1 VNKVCVRELFRETGQ
16 AVSQER
22 NIRVVRVAVSDNSS
36 CGQFYDKK
44 DVEPLKTE
52 DVNGEE
58 VAGEKGI
65 PMGFEKSFP

>member
-1 VNKVCVRELFRETGQ
+1 VYQIRIRELFRETGQ

-22 NIRVVRVAVSDNSS
+22 NIRVVRVAVLDNSS

-44 DVEPLKTE
+44 DVEPLKAE

-58 VAGEKGI
+58 IAGEEGV
-65 PMGFEKSFP
+65 PVGLEESQ